1 MPEATSTQTQGTT
14 NPGAQAHTRAPEL
27 TLNTDGQ
34 PHPALNAATAF
45 TFLAGIAAFALG
57 LVVNAHLVA
66 TILGIVVFGVGMVTQ
81 MMSATREQRIF
92 IVAGIIAAGVG
103 AGIGLAHGG
112 FG

>member
-1 MPEATSTQTQGTT
+1 MPEATSTQTQDAQIHGTQT
-14 NPGAQAHTRAPEL
+14 QARVPRL

-34 PHPALNAATAF
+34 RHPQLNAATAF
-45 TFLAGIAAFALG
+45 TFVGGIAGFALG
-57 LVVNAHLVA
+57 VVVNAHVAA

-81 MMSATREQRIF
+81 MFSATREQRVF

-103 AGIGLAHGG
+103 AGLGLAHGG

>member
-1 MPEATSTQTQGTT
+1 MPEAATTQTHGTQT
-14 NPGAQAHTRAPEL
+14 HGTQAQARVPRL

-34 PHPALNAATAF
+34 RHPVLNAATAF
-45 TFLAGIAAFALG
+45 TFVGGIAGFALG

-66 TILGIVVFGVGMVTQ
+66 TIVGIVVFGVGMVAQ
-81 MMSATREQRIF
+81 LFSATREQRVF

-103 AGIGLAHGG
+103 AGLALAHGG

>member
-1 MPEATSTQTQGTT
+1 MPEATSTQTQG
-14 NPGAQAHTRAPEL
+14 AQIHGTQTQSRVPRL

-34 PHPALNAATAF
+34 RHPQLNAATAV
-45 TFLAGIAAFALG
+45 TFLGGIAGFALG

-66 TILGIVVFGVGMVTQ
+66 SILGIAVVGIGMVAQ
-81 MMSATREQRIF
+81 LFSATREQRVF

-103 AGIGLAHGG
+103 AGLGLAHGG